1 MNLIKKYSEEDKC
14 MYYSNNHND
23 LKNIGFL
30 SLKIALENYFY
41 TYYSIKGELVD
52 YYENGVVSIKN
63 FDKIKYTDKYY
74 ECCFESIVHFQHF
87 FELIIKDIL
96 EKENPLLAV
105 RANQNHIIFHKLLKG
120 EDICDSDMD
129 NLYSIEFSEA
139 LERITKLL
147 SNNRIDNRFKFIK
160 DYNNVLKA
168 LNTFRNR
175 TWHRG
180 MFSLKYDSFDEFV
193 GRYILPLV
201 IEIIS
206 LEEYLDYEYMWKYS
220 ENYIGVDI
228 IDEIVREWKNS
239 AINYT
244 KLAFLKE
251 LGRSAYIK
259 KDKILK
265 MRSNKEIE
273 NIISYMRED
282 EDINIIRS
290 VLSSDSEMI
299 IMKCPSCGNHSLIVT
314 LNVGEHIDELC
325 GSGGWQMS
333 RSYYGYEDTVECI
346 NCTFEVNK
354 YVGNLNDYEINFDN
368 FWSEYKII

>member
-1 MNLIKKYSEEDKC
+1 MDLIKKYSAEDKC

-41 TYYSIKGELVD
+41 SYYSIKRELVD
-52 YYENGVVSIKN
+52 YYEYGVSINN
-63 FDKIKYTDKYY
+63 FDSVKYTDKYY

-87 FELIIKDIL
+87 FELIIKDML

-129 NLYSIEFSEA
+129 SLYSIEFSEA

-147 SNNRIDNRFKFIK
+147 SSNRIDNRFKFIK

-168 LNTFRNR
+168 LNIFRNR

-193 GRYILPLV
+193 GKHILPLV
-201 IEIIS
+201 IEIIN
-206 LEEYLDYEYMWKYS
+206 LEEYSYYEDIWKYS

-228 IDEIVREWKNS
+228 INEIVIESKS
-239 AINYT
+239 STVDHT
-244 KLAFLKE
+244 KIALLKE
-251 LGRSAYIK
+251 LGRAAYIK
-259 KDKILK
+259 KDKIVK
-265 MRSNKEIE
+265 MRSDEEIK
-273 NIISYMRED
+273 NIISHMLGD
-282 EDINIIRS
+282 EGINIIKS
-290 VLSSDSEMI
+290 ALGSDSEMRV
-299 IMKCPSCGNHSLIVT
+299 MTCPSCGKDSLIVT
-314 LNVGEHIDELC
+314 FGVGEDIDELC
-325 GSGGWQMS
+325 GSGGYQMIN
-333 RSYYGYEDTVECI
+333 RYYEYEDTVECI
-346 NCTFEVNK
+346 NCTFELNK
-354 YVGNLNDYEINFDN
+354 YVGNLNDYGISFKN
-368 FWSEYKII
+368 FWSAYEII